1 MARRSDKV
9 VLASHTHTSDKS
21 YDYVE
26 KVKQV
31 MSSPGWATVTTNK
44 LSLEDG
50 GYLFFVLIDEV
61 RATARVCAP
70 RPTRHAQRSPAHAAR
85 ARRPPAL
92 TRPPLHFFPLPTK
105 TKQQGRVYI
114 AITSRSYSSRFIYSE
129 HGAKGILTALQKE
142 CTDRF
147 PDATLTA
154 GPNGLSGKLGPIL
167 KMLCAEFNDLKSM
180 DKVASVQAKVDAVAV
195 TMKENVS
202 LAMRNTDRCVG
213 SFFSRCRSLPRLP
226 LHTRCRFSHWDAPLP
241 HTHGHTHSNFT
252 RVQH

>member
-1 MARRSDKV
+1 M
-9 VLASHTHTSDKS
+9 
-21 YDYVE
+21 
-26 KVKQV
+26 
-31 MSSPGWATVTTNK
+31 
-44 LSLEDG
+44 
-50 GYLFFVLIDEV
+50 
-61 RATARVCAP
+61 
-70 RPTRHAQRSPAHAAR
+70 
-85 ARRPPAL
+85 
-92 TRPPLHFFPLPTK
+92 
-105 TKQQGRVYI
+105 YI

-213 SFFSRCRSLPRLP
+213 CGAALATFFYFSCRPAPACPCTTLPTFTQGLSLARTRHSRTPLCR
-226 LHTRCRFSHWDAPLP
+226 A
-241 HTHGHTHSNFT
+241 
-252 RVQH
+252 QH

>member
-1 MARRSDKV
+1 
-9 VLASHTHTSDKS
+9 
-21 YDYVE
+21 
-26 KVKQV
+26 
-31 MSSPGWATVTTNK
+31 
-44 LSLEDG
+44 
-50 GYLFFVLIDEV
+50 
-61 RATARVCAP
+61 
-70 RPTRHAQRSPAHAAR
+70 
-85 ARRPPAL
+85 
-92 TRPPLHFFPLPTK
+92 
-105 TKQQGRVYI
+105 VYI

-213 SFFSRCRSLPRLP
+213 CGAALATFIYLPAVALHPPAPAPRCRLSPGDSP
-226 LHTRCRFSHWDAPLP
+226 LHAHGTHAHLLAARSIEDIDTKASDLAEGAKKFSSASTSLRNAERWKLIKC
-241 HTHGHTHSNFT
+241 
-252 RVQH
+252 V